1 LADEVRD
8 LVRRCLAGDQ
18 MAMLALV
25 ERYQGQVFGLCYR
38 MLGQRQDAEDM
49 AQETFARALKSLT
62 HWDQSREFLPWLL
75 AIAGNRCRSHLAQRM
90 RRPTSTPLVEQ
101 LADHRPDD
109 EPARHL
115 AEELRRA
122 LVRLRSEYRQAFLL
136 FHQQQLSYAEIGAAL
151 DCPLGTVKTWVHRA
165 RREVIETLR
174 RRGVIGET
182 AHALPRA

>member
-1 LADEVRD
+1 
-8 LVRRCLAGDQ
+8 
-18 MAMLALV
+18 
-25 ERYQGQVFGLCYR
+25 
-38 MLGQRQDAEDM
+38 
-49 AQETFARALKSLT
+49 
-62 HWDQSREFLPWLL
+62 
-75 AIAGNRCRSHLAQRM
+75 M

-122 LVRLRSEYRQAFLL
+122 LARLRSEYRQAFLL

-165 RREVIETLR
+165 RREVIEALR

-182 AHALPRA
+182 AHALP